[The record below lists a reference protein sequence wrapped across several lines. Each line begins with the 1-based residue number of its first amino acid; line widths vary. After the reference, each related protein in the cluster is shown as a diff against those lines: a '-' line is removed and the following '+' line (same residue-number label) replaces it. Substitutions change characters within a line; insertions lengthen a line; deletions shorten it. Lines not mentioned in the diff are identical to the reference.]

1 MRVRARGYTLLEL
14 LIVIAIIGIA
24 AGVVTLSVRGNDSRR
39 LTEEGDRLAALF
51 RMAQSEAR
59 VGGRPIRWQADLS
72 GYRFWAPGP
81 NAAPIAEE
89 LARERRWP
97 FEVRRIARS
106 ELVFGRE
113 PLREPT
119 EVEIATSGPVL
130 RVSLDAMGNAQVSS
144 CEGIECAASR

>member
-1 MRVRARGYTLLEL
+1 RDRLVAALRVRALGFTLLEL

-72 GYRFWAPGP
+72 GYRFWVAGP

-89 LARERRWP
+89 LARRPLWP
-97 FEVRRIARS
+97 VEVRR
-106 ELVFGRE
+106 
-113 PLREPT
+113 
-119 EVEIATSGPVL
+119 
-130 RVSLDAMGNAQVSS
+130 
-144 CEGIECAASR
+144 